1 MKKVKITTKGKDAKG
16 YLETFLKIAPLSHA
30 LWRSVEAL
38 SFSSVNFKSPVLDL
52 GCGFGE
58 FAGIVFDK
66 LEMGIDV
73 NDEDLARA
81 IVGKKYKKV
90 SWADARELPFKSN
103 SYSTVVSVSVLE
115 HIENVE
121 KVLKEVNRVLK
132 KGGMFVFSV
141 PTIKMYDNL
150 LVPKLLNLFGFKKT
164 AKKYFELHCKAF
176 KHVDL
181 KTVNWWRENL
191 KKAKFEIVR
200 QEGTISPTLL
210 KLHEIFLITAFP
222 SQVGKLFFGK
232 RFMMSV
238 GLRSKVL
245 PIFFSRFVYIDKK
258 SDINI
263 FFVVRK
269 K

>member
-1 MKKVKITTKGKDAKG
+1 MRKINKGTQTMDAKS
-16 YLETFLKIAPLSHA
+16 YLTNFLKISPLSHA

-38 SFSSVNFKSPVLDL
+38 SFSSVDFKSPVLDL

-58 FAGIVFDK
+58 FAGVVFDK

-73 NDEDLARA
+73 NNEDLARA

-90 SWADARELPFKSN
+90 KWADARELPFRAN
-103 SYSTVVSVSVLE
+103 IYSTVVSVSVLE

-150 LVPKLLNLFGFKKT
+150 LVPKLLNLFGFKKG
-164 AKKYFELHCKAF
+164 AKKYFELHCRAF

-181 KTVNWWRENL
+181 KTVNWWRKNL
-191 KKAKFEIVR
+191 KKSNFEIVK

-232 RFMMSV
+232 RFMMSI
-238 GLRSKVL
+238 GLRSSIL
-245 PIFFSRFVYIDKK
+245 PIFFSRFVYMDKK

-263 FFVVRK
+263 FFVAK
-269 K
+269 KK